1 MTERDLQRVLTQSV
15 QDVHL
20 SEEARRAIRL
30 AAKEERP
37 VKMKKFV
44 AIALAVMLMLS
55 ATAAVAAELGMFD
68 FLARKMGQT
77 VLPGANELVQMNLA
91 SAETEHANYLVS
103 QAAYDGK
110 SASIMID
117 ITPKNEDIL
126 LLDET
131 CSPDEDLMAWLKPEM
146 EGSQQTIAEYA
157 AENGMTIIYAT
168 VRQEPMD
175 ECAVID
181 DWNNG
186 TLSLLRTF
194 NAEKNPLPLT
204 FTFTTFPYMPDGT
217 YLPSTTTVQ
226 FALKAAAPL
235 WQVSHELSIDVPEF
249 NMHIDRITLTG
260 TAIQSYWELHY
271 SISDAADENLFY
283 TFDVLSPNG
292 ELLPRGVLGMGGH
305 PNSRTAGEDLVANGG
320 FGAFDEPPAQLM
332 LRVRNTMENI
342 ILMETLIDF
351 K

>member
-20 SEEARRAIRL
+20 SDEARRRIRL
-30 AAKEERP
+30 AAKEERT
-37 VKMKKFV
+37 VRMKKFV
-44 AIALAVMLMLS
+44 AIALAVVLMLTT
-55 ATAAVAAELGMFD
+55 TAAVAAELGMFD
-68 FLARKMGQT
+68 FLARKMGQN
-77 VLPGANELVQMNLA
+77 VLPGADEMIQTNLT
-91 SAETEHANYLVS
+91 SAETEHAVYHVS

-110 SASIMID
+110 SASIMVD
-117 ITPKNEDIL
+117 ITPKDQKTL

-131 CSPDEDLMAWLKPEM
+131 WSPEEDLMVWLKPEM

-157 AENGMTIIYAT
+157 AENGMTIVYAT

-175 ECAVID
+175 ECSVID

-194 NAEKNPLPLT
+194 NAEENPLPLT

-217 YLPSTTTVQ
+217 YLPSTTSVQ
-226 FALKAAAPL
+226 FTLNAAETL
-235 WQVSHELSIDVPEF
+235 WQVSRDLNIDVPEF

-260 TAIQSYWELHY
+260 TSIQCYWELHY
-271 SISDAADENLFY
+271 SISNAAGEDIYY
-283 TFDVLSPNG
+283 TFDILSPSG

-305 PNSRTAGEDLVANGG
+305 PNSRTAGENLVANGG
-320 FGAFDEPPAQLM
+320 FGASDEPPAQLM
-332 LRVRNTMENI
+332 LRVRNILENTI
-342 ILMETLIDF
+342 CLETLIDIQ
-351 K
+351 